1 MNFTPFGVPFTGSL
15 PVATQ
20 FAAAKFTQ
28 NITTANGQVVGVLS
42 GGEGGVHYL
51 RPVDGSGFT
60 TTPAQNNPQQQTVIT
75 LPITMPG
82 AKPGDPQQT
91 VQIQVVPAPPV
102 SQNNTVQSPK
112 YHISQIPIQTFQQGT
127 TVLTVAY
134 SPQGPT
140 GEGVQLQVGDQ
151 QGIPE
156 GMTVVAAIQPQ
167 DLQLIQ
173 AHNAHRDDLDKD
185 GKEIIPVALIKSEHA
200 KDSDN
205 TPEFIT
211 TQAST
216 SNVTTV
222 PSSWQS
228 IATSTSVADYLS
240 RIPSALPMNLHQF
253 LKFSAETIKRES
265 QVESSPLSVEMGDAS
280 AETQTIEADPG
291 GLIVSEMPEE
301 HPEGEV
307 PKKKKKSKKKA
318 PKPRR
323 PKPGQVHIATALD
336 GTTLFCCPECHL
348 AYPEK
353 ELLEQHLVGHKI
365 ERRFICDIC
374 GAGLKRKEH
383 LERHKLGHNPER
395 PFVCSVCMKGF
406 KRKEHLNLHYVIHSG
421 EKNEVCEE
429 CGKGFYRKDHLRK
442 HARSHLARRLKEEM
456 NQQAST
462 AQQAMDGQKVTIQ
475 VQVPAANIQ
484 VPVQIQ
490 VPQHHI
496 QVGGGTDEESQVSTV
511 VLPTAA
517 ETGMHTE
524 NSNSI
529 TF

>member
-1 MNFTPFGVPFTGSL
+1 MIFFCFRIILSSKMNFTPFGVPFTGSL

-20 FAAAKFTQ
+20 FTAAKFTQ

-60 TTPAQNNPQQQTVIT
+60 TTPAQNNPAQQTVIT

-173 AHNAHRDDLDKD
+173 TQAQNTHRDDSDKD
-185 GKEIIPVALIKSEHA
+185 GKDNIIPVALIKSEHI
-200 KDSDN
+200 KDTGDSS
-205 TPEFIT
+205 PEFIT

-216 SNVTTV
+216 SNVATV

-228 IATSTSVADYLS
+228 IATSTTVADYLS

-265 QVESSPLSVEMGDAS
+265 QVSNPLFPTLIIRIWKTNIDGIYF
-280 AETQTIEADPG
+280 ETN
-291 GLIVSEMPEE
+291 
-301 HPEGEV
+301 
-307 PKKKKKSKKKA
+307 
-318 PKPRR
+318 R
-323 PKPGQVHIATALD
+323 
-336 GTTLFCCPECHL
+336 
-348 AYPEK
+348 
-353 ELLEQHLVGHKI
+353 
-365 ERRFICDIC
+365 
-374 GAGLKRKEH
+374 
-383 LERHKLGHNPER
+383 
-395 PFVCSVCMKGF
+395 
-406 KRKEHLNLHYVIHSG
+406 
-421 EKNEVCEE
+421 
-429 CGKGFYRKDHLRK
+429 
-442 HARSHLARRLKEEM
+442 
-456 NQQAST
+456 
-462 AQQAMDGQKVTIQ
+462 
-475 VQVPAANIQ
+475 
-484 VPVQIQ
+484 
-490 VPQHHI
+490 
-496 QVGGGTDEESQVSTV
+496 
-511 VLPTAA
+511 
-517 ETGMHTE
+517 
-524 NSNSI
+524 
-529 TF
+529 

>member
-102 SQNNTVQSPK
+102 SQNNTVHSPK

-140 GEGVQLQVGDQ
+140 GEDVQLQVGDQ

-185 GKEIIPVALIKSEHA
+185 GKDIIPVALIKSEHA
-200 KDSDN
+200 KDAGDN
-205 TPEFIT
+205 SPEFIT

-228 IATSTSVADYLS
+228 IATSTSVVDYLS

-265 QVESSPLSVEMGDAS
+265 QVSFKLFPILKIIALGCILLVILGCPPTNVFYFELFFFSV
-280 AETQTIEADPG
+280 
-291 GLIVSEMPEE
+291 
-301 HPEGEV
+301 
-307 PKKKKKSKKKA
+307 
-318 PKPRR
+318 
-323 PKPGQVHIATALD
+323 
-336 GTTLFCCPECHL
+336 
-348 AYPEK
+348 
-353 ELLEQHLVGHKI
+353 LE
-365 ERRFICDIC
+365 F
-374 GAGLKRKEH
+374 
-383 LERHKLGHNPER
+383 
-395 PFVCSVCMKGF
+395 F
-406 KRKEHLNLHYVIHSG
+406 
-421 EKNEVCEE
+421 
-429 CGKGFYRKDHLRK
+429 
-442 HARSHLARRLKEEM
+442 
-456 NQQAST
+456 
-462 AQQAMDGQKVTIQ
+462 
-475 VQVPAANIQ
+475 
-484 VPVQIQ
+484 
-490 VPQHHI
+490 
-496 QVGGGTDEESQVSTV
+496 
-511 VLPTAA
+511 
-517 ETGMHTE
+517 
-524 NSNSI
+524 
-529 TF
+529 